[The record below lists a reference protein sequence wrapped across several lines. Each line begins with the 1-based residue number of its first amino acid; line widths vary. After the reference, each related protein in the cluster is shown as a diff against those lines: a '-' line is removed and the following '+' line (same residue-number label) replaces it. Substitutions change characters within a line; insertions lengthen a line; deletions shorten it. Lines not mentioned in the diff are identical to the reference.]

1 LFSNAVAD
9 VNIKD
14 SLDVLEWLPLKP
26 AICGTAINLK
36 RTAGIDLALQPVE
49 RADASIEGL
58 RPSTFE
64 R

>member
-1 LFSNAVAD
+1 